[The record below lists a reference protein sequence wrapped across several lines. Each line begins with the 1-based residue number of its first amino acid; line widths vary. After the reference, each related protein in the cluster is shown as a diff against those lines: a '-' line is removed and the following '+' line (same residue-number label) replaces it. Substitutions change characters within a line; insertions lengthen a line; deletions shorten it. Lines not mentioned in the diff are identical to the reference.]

1 MKITTTIQQRFADA
15 DSLGHINNIHL
26 QEYFDLGKMELYATI
41 LGSRID
47 WMGINL
53 VLVSIKTDMMRQTRL
68 GDDIVIESRV
78 ESLGNKSMVVFQQ
91 LINRGDGGVNAECR
105 TVVVCFD
112 YATQRAVPFP
122 EEWRR
127 LIEAAIESEE

>member
-1 MKITTTIQQRFADA
+1 MKLKTNIQQRFADA

-41 LGSRID
+41 LGDRID
-47 WMGINL
+47 WRGVNL

-68 GDDIVIESRV
+68 GERIVVESWV
-78 ESLGNKSMVVFQQ
+78 ESLGNKSMQVRQRLVDVE
-91 LINRGDGGVNAECR
+91 DGIANAECA

-112 YATQRAVPFP
+112 YATQKAIPFP

-127 LIEAAIESEE
+127 LIGEAIEQ

>member
-1 MKITTTIQQRFADA
+1 MIQTTQIQQRFADA

-26 QEYFDLGKMELYATI
+26 QEYFDLGKMELYATL
-41 LGSRID
+41 LGERID
-47 WMGINL
+47 WRGVNL

-68 GDDIVIESRV
+68 GDDIEVQSWV
-78 ESLGNKSMVVFQQ
+78 ESLGNKSMVVRQR
-91 LINRGDGGVNAECR
+91 LINRADGEPNAECS

-112 YATQRAVPFP
+112 FATQSAIPFP

-127 LIEAAIESEE
+127 IIAGAIE

>member
-1 MKITTTIQQRFADA
+1 MVVTTKIQQRFADA

-41 LGSRID
+41 LGDKID
-47 WMGINL
+47 WRGVNL

-68 GDDIVIESRV
+68 GDCVEVETWV
-78 ESLGNKSMVVFQQ
+78 ESLGNKSMRVRQR
-91 LINRGDGGVNAECR
+91 LINLADGQPNAECA

-112 YATQRAVPFP
+112 FVTQKAIPFP
-122 EEWRR
+122 EEWRT
-127 LIEAAIESEE
+127 LIERAIEEER

>member
-1 MKITTTIQQRFADA
+1 MIIRTKIQQRFADA

-41 LGSRID
+41 LGQRID
-47 WMGINL
+47 WQGVNL

-68 GDDIVIESRV
+68 GDNIEVETWV
-78 ESLGNKSMVVFQQ
+78 ESLGNKSMRVHQRLVD
-91 LINRGDGGVNAECR
+91 LADGEPNAECQ

-112 YATQRAVPFP
+112 FATQSAIPFP
-122 EEWRR
+122 DEWRK
-127 LIEAAIESEE
+127 LIESAMEN

>member
-1 MKITTTIQQRFADA
+1 MKITTKIQQRFADA
-15 DSLGHINNIHL
+15 DTLGHINNIHL

-41 LGSRID
+41 LGERID
-47 WMGINL
+47 WRGVNL

-68 GDDIVIESRV
+68 GDPIVVESWV
-78 ESLGNKSMVVFQQ
+78 ESLGTKSMQVHQR
-91 LINRGDGGVNAECR
+91 LLNTADGGCNAECH

-112 YATQRAVPFP
+112 FATQQAIPFP

-127 LIEAAIESEE
+127 LIEMSLTSNV